1 MMIFPAN
8 GPYAGTYA
16 GPLASTH
23 DGVGAEG
30 VLAEA
35 TVTDPPLSALTIALA
50 ASSAA
55 AFGATG
61 AKFVGVS
68 PRAALGSAVGAAAAA
83 AAIGT
88 FLSLA
93 SDAPLAVS
101 SGGESNPPD
110 ESIQSPEGIS
120 IALILY
126 EGGSVVTYALSG
138 ALNAQASLSHTHFTP
153 PTPPA
158 TPPYDSHPIR
168 RHRIGFLILS
178 PLNAQDDYAEAS
190 TRSGHQRLLSWAV
203 PLLALL
209 ILAIVILS
217 ALLLWITLARGS
229 QETVRRTA
237 ATLLHSL
244 MLYPSVALRAVLRLA
259 TSLALGPLL
268 AAAVFLWPQLRRAE
282 VPPGEETDADQN
294 PRTPTIERAALRRG
308 RTNGEAGRT
317 PPRTPPQAVRT
328 PPQAVRTPPQAV
340 RTPPQAVRTP
350 PQAVRTPPQAVRTP
364 PPASGSPAAIGPL
377 ATVGGAYMAFPIAGP
392 PAVHRSASEP
402 ASAVTHRSPTHP
414 NLALPLPRPLPPHR
428 PSQGFIA
435 AEVDAALAG
444 AGRAGEGGG
453 GDAQGGAQGGTARDA
468 ARDTRG
474 DAGGW
479 AARRSPQEGL
489 GAPPIDSSMIEPPPA
504 EPSPIDPPAIS
515 GARASDGAT
524 DELVHQ
530 IGAQRCAQ
538 AAPDTGGTLSPRSRL
553 SRLFVR
559 NRRQPPVLFAGAEP
573 PARVRRIE
581 RL

>member
-1 MMIFPAN
+1 
-8 GPYAGTYA
+8 
-16 GPLASTH
+16 
-23 DGVGAEG
+23 
-30 VLAEA
+30 
-35 TVTDPPLSALTIALA
+35 
-50 ASSAA
+50 
-55 AFGATG
+55 
-61 AKFVGVS
+61 
-68 PRAALGSAVGAAAAA
+68 
-83 AAIGT
+83 
-88 FLSLA
+88 
-93 SDAPLAVS
+93 
-101 SGGESNPPD
+101 
-110 ESIQSPEGIS
+110 
-120 IALILY
+120 
-126 EGGSVVTYALSG
+126 
-138 ALNAQASLSHTHFTP
+138 
-153 PTPPA
+153 
-158 TPPYDSHPIR
+158 
-168 RHRIGFLILS
+168 
-178 PLNAQDDYAEAS
+178 
-190 TRSGHQRLLSWAV
+190 
-203 PLLALL
+203 
-209 ILAIVILS
+209 
-217 ALLLWITLARGS
+217 
-229 QETVRRTA
+229 
-237 ATLLHSL
+237 
-244 MLYPSVALRAVLRLA
+244 
-259 TSLALGPLL
+259 
-268 AAAVFLWPQLRRAE
+268 
-282 VPPGEETDADQN
+282 
-294 PRTPTIERAALRRG
+294 
-308 RTNGEAGRT
+308 
-317 PPRTPPQAVRT
+317 
-328 PPQAVRTPPQAV
+328 
-340 RTPPQAVRTP
+340 
-350 PQAVRTPPQAVRTP
+350 
-364 PPASGSPAAIGPL
+364 
-377 ATVGGAYMAFPIAGP
+377 MAFPIAGP

-444 AGRAGEGGG
+444 AGRAGAGGG